1 MNKENPE
8 LTRTKLTASVVTSG
22 NGHGRKTEKAK
33 LPKLDDGKKRL
44 PPAQKNKVLRSVRER
59 LNNLTLNVS
68 KEIVKESPL
77 TKKEGSFYKLRKSIV
92 NNNEFKFLIP
102 GRKICK
108 ENENPFLVI
117 LIMSVHS
124 HMDTRETIRKTWG
137 SIASS
142 GAWPLSGT
150 IKERVKLV
158 FLFGKGPSDL
168 KDKVVEQESKIF
180 KDVVQADFTD
190 SYFNLTRKI
199 LTGIRWVSMFCPS
212 AKFVLK
218 ADEDVFVHVPNLISV
233 LKARP
238 AKEEGM
244 IYGHTH
250 ENATVLRTGRWAVR
264 TEDFPF
270 QSYPTYACG
279 NTYVISGNIVPSIYS
294 SSKFLPFL
302 NIEDVFV
309 TGITRKALKV
319 PISDIIGFTHWYE
332 KKPKPCEFKN
342 SKRISA
348 TKVDEHLQFAIWEGL
363 KDKKLKDCYK
373 PEVKKVVARP
383 ENIYRHVSNNFRDEH
398 IYYNQSGGYFYVI
411 K

>member
-1 MNKENPE
+1 MNREDPE
-8 LTRTKLTASVVTSG
+8 LNETKFTSNVVNSADR
-22 NGHGRKTEKAK
+22 HGRNMEKAK
-33 LPKLDDGKKRL
+33 VARNADVKKNL
-44 PPAQKNKVLRSVRER
+44 PPVTKNKVLRSVRER
-59 LNNLTLNVS
+59 LNNLTVNVS
-68 KEIVKESPL
+68 KEIVKENPL
-77 TKKEGSFYKLRKSIV
+77 TKKEGSFYKLRNSVI
-92 NNNEFKFLIP
+92 NSNEFKFLIP

-108 ENENPFLVI
+108 EADKPFLVI

-137 SIASS
+137 SIAST
-142 GAWPLSGT
+142 GAWPLLGNV
-150 IKERVKLV
+150 KERVKLV

-168 KDKVVEQESKIF
+168 KDKVVEHESKIYR
-180 KDVVQADFTD
+180 DIVQADFID

-199 LTGIRWVSMFCPS
+199 LTGIRWVSMFCSS

-218 ADEDVFVHVPNLISV
+218 ADEDVFVHVPNLINV
-233 LKARP
+233 LKERP
-238 AKEEGM
+238 AKAEGM

-250 ENATVLRTGRWAVR
+250 DNATVLRTGRWAVR

-270 QSYPTYACG
+270 KSYPTYACG
-279 NTYVISGNIVPSIYS
+279 NTYVISGNIVHSIYS

-309 TGITRKALKV
+309 TGITRKALRV
-319 PISDIIGFTHWYE
+319 PISDIVGFTHWYE

-342 SKRISA
+342 TKRISA

-373 PEVKKVVARP
+373 PEVKRVVARP

>member
-1 MNKENPE
+1 MNSNDHE
-8 LTRTKLTASVVTSG
+8 LTKTKFTSNVVAG
-22 NGHGRKTEKAK
+22 GERDVQNIGKAK
-33 LPKLDDGKKRL
+33 EARKADKKSD
-44 PPAQKNKVLRSVRER
+44 PPNDTKKQLLRSVRER
-59 LNNLTLNVS
+59 LNNLTVNVS
-68 KEIVKESPL
+68 KEIVNESPL
-77 TKKEGSFYKLRKSIV
+77 SKTEGSYYKLRDSAV

-108 ENENPFLVI
+108 EADQPFLVI

-137 SIASS
+137 SIARTRT
-142 GAWPLSGT
+142 WPLVGNV
-150 IKERVKLV
+150 KERVKLV
-158 FLFGKGPSDL
+158 FLFGKGASDL
-168 KDKVVEQESKIF
+168 KDKVVEQESKIYG
-180 KDVVQADFTD
+180 DVVQADFVD

-199 LTGIRWVSMFCPS
+199 LTGIRWVSMFCPTV
-212 AKFVLK
+212 KFVLK
-218 ADEDVFVHVPNLISV
+218 ADEDVFVHVPNLIKV
-233 LKARP
+233 LKDRP
-238 AKEEGM
+238 AKAGGM

-250 ENATVLRTGRWAVR
+250 ENATVLRKGRWGVR
-264 TEDFPF
+264 TEAFPF
-270 QSYPTYACG
+270 KSYPTYACG

-309 TGITRKALKV
+309 TGITRKALRV
-319 PISDIIGFTHWYE
+319 PISDIVGFTHWYE

-348 TKVDEHLQFAIWEGL
+348 TKVDENLQFAIWEGL

-373 PEVKKVVARP
+373 PVAKKVVARP
-383 ENIYRHVSNNFRDEH
+383 ENVYRHVSNNFRDEH
-398 IYYNQSGGYFYVI
+398 IYYNNSGGYFYVI